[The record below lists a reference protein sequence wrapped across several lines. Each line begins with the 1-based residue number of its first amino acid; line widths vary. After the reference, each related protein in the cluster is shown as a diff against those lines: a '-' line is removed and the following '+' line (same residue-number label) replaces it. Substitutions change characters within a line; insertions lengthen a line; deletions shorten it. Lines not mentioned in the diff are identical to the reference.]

1 MAQGLMR
8 QHSGCC
14 QSNCHLKD
22 RLHQEG
28 HPYDFSCHGGLLH
41 GLAQKRTSDLREGR
55 GGLPRPNV
63 ETAHL
68 MTSSAIS
75 DRGATSA
82 GVCWHMVHPQHHQ
95 DAGIPENRLVI
106 DSIQSLTGTE
116 GFI

>member
-1 MAQGLMR
+1 MTSHAMVAFCMAW
-8 QHSGCC
+8 
-14 QSNCHLKD
+14 
-22 RLHQEG
+22 
-28 HPYDFSCHGGLLH
+28 
-41 GLAQKRTSDLREGR
+41 LRKEQAISERAG